1 MLEKTIK
8 GVMRMLKAIID
19 DREKKLMKVFDN
31 KTGDER
37 ILEYESKRL
46 SIADIVVSEQV
57 GIERKEGFDFVSS
70 ITDNRLFEQ
79 LLRLKEAY
87 PEGSVL
93 ILEGLNDDVFN
104 NTGMKIS
111 SIYGALSFLSYK
123 LGISVIPTRNIED
136 TAIVIERIAYRE
148 QVKDDM
154 PLLSRVA
161 RKGMNISERRYFI
174 VEGLVDIGPKK
185 AKLLVDTYQ
194 TPYNVFRAIRS
205 TKVTYTKT
213 GTPKGIDGPLQEL
226 KGFGW
231 KFIKKNKEILLGIS
245 ENSSQKK
252 LDDIL

>member
-1 MLEKTIK
+1 MGEKGIL
-8 GVMRMLKAIID
+8 RAIID

-31 KTGDER
+31 KKGDAR
-37 ILEYESKRL
+37 ILEYEAKRL
-46 SIADIVVSEQV
+46 TIADIVVSERV

-70 ITDNRLFEQ
+70 IMDNRLFEQ

-87 PEGSVL
+87 PEGAII
-93 ILEGLNDDVFN
+93 ILEGLNDNVFE

-111 SIYGALSFLSYK
+111 SIYGALSFISYK

-136 TAIVIERIAYRE
+136 TAIVIERIAHRE
-148 QVKDDM
+148 QVKDSI

-161 RKGMNISERRYFI
+161 PKGMDINERRYFI
-174 VEGLVDIGPKK
+174 VEGLVDIGSKK

-205 TKVTYTKT
+205 TKIIYTKT
-213 GTPKGIDGPLQEL
+213 GNPKGIEGPLKEL

-231 KFIKKNKEILLGIS
+231 KFVKKNKEILLGIIDT
-245 ENSSQKK
+245 NGQKK
-252 LDDIL
+252 IDAI